1 MDGLRQVKVDNW
13 AAFFLQKL
21 QALYTRGDFT
31 DLTLQFH
38 TNECIKVHR
47 LVLNTCTEYFE
58 TLIKQN
64 NVTDHM
70 RLPPTFQSDVVV
82 PIINFM
88 YSGRLEFR
96 PELHQRLYNTA
107 RILNMHILTK
117 LLDTH
122 VGPVTKPVS
131 PKLKHL
137 TLPLNSSSVS
147 VPCSPAI
154 NSRTAFS
161 NSNDGS
167 DFVPGK
173 KLPIWKKRTVPS
185 SSFSLNVTPRP
196 IVEEPAKPTRFE
208 WPEDGDSDSAPLLY
222 SSTFDDISYDSV
234 PIVKSINSIV
244 QSALPPTPSQP
255 LVQLPQERVM
265 PAATFESV
273 YQSANLK
280 RDSSSRPHGSPLD
293 GSTPKKPKVDIDD
306 VKDFVQAQE
315 VRKSLVTEETEQEN
329 EDLDDFLPVADND
342 AEDFEYD
349 AEEGGHDP
357 LDPYHSQSAP
367 TTPSSKGG
375 TPKPIL
381 KLQGNESPEALKE
394 STPSKKVRFHLEPQV
409 RAVPPA
415 PALQD
420 AQNSTETS
428 ETFSE
433 PQVGV
438 DNLSMESVL
447 DEPADSSIAVGVSPV
462 AGSTISASTVP
473 LSNAILTGP
482 TIAKKDDDAA
492 GSTFEIRAPVKK
504 AGDGTIAAPKSPT
517 AANHAKIIAEVLK
530 KYPDLVKNN
539 KNIRLKIIQKDGS
552 PAVSVEKPGVPG
564 DSKPKVSYMVVKTDQ
579 SQKSKTAE
587 QNNKLSGVFNRTG
600 PWLCSPCNPERPIV
614 FDTYYNYRKHL
625 KEVHNEKVDVRI
637 CEHCGHHANKR
648 NLLLYHLYK
657 VHGIPPPPSLKF
669 PKCDQCNHISLSEV
683 LLAKHK
689 NTHANAS
696 KDFQCSMCLAYF
708 KSQSTLQF
716 HLENNQRCNPHRKTF
731 KCPVCSKDFEIQIS
745 LKNHIRSDHPNLK
758 LLEDMEQPGLKL
770 EDSLEVS
777 HSLSED
783 MSHHQE
789 SLEHHQLQQQ
799 QQQASLEQALQHSHD
814 PHDQL
819 NQQVLQAPTS
829 MEVSSEVHSQSG
841 LNAQPQ
847 TTYILPPGVTIL
859 TDNQGTLMQS
869 TEAEALSNVA
879 SGIAASLGVADSMV
893 VGEQGQ
899 HQTFIVVDK
908 NSLIQIPGP
917 PGNPG
922 QVHEYIVPDMISN
935 DMSQSVGVYTPSH
948 LSQLVQ
954 YTTAGGLQQPVAVST
969 TDQGLMTIT
978 TVNANGSIVNHTVPQ
993 QGTNPIMETAMM
1005 QIPQGH
1011 IQDHSGGEIT
1021 MILTDHAYSEGIV
1034 RENGGVMQAT
1044 SVPVS
1049 MNMVPTSAVVSVVSA
1064 VPNMGST
1071 VPTSSMSDNN
1081 LVISPA
1087 VGPSI
1092 QTTMAPTSMSDEMVL
1107 TAMSGIPSHKTHD
1120 GNDVTN
1126 SSSVGLLPDQQAA
1139 SQPTQKM
1146 AELASD
1152 WDDVDEGEDSAA
1164 LSSSAEGVSEDSALP
1179 SRPSILLKNELDSDD
1194 IPDNLPLKMT

>member
-107 RILNMHILTK
+107 RILNMSILTK

-122 VGPVTKPVS
+122 GGPVNKPVS
-131 PKLKHL
+131 PKQKLL
-137 TLPLNSSSVS
+137 TLPVNTSSGS

-154 NSRTAFS
+154 NSRTNF
-161 NSNDGS
+161 NNEGS

-244 QSALPPTPSQP
+244 QSALPPSPSQP

-280 RDSSSRPHGSPLD
+280 RDTSSRPHGSQVD

-315 VRKSLVTEETEQEN
+315 VRKSLITNDNEQEN

-342 AEDFEYD
+342 AEDFEDD
-349 AEEGGHDP
+349 AEEGINDRLGAFQ
-357 LDPYHSQSAP
+357 SQSAS
-367 TTPSSKGG
+367 TTPSSKNS

-381 KLQGNESPEALKE
+381 KLQGNESPEVLKE

-409 RAVPPA
+409 RALVPVS
-415 PALQD
+415 ALQD
-420 AQNSTETS
+420 AQNCLVSGNS
-428 ETFSE
+428 ES
-433 PQVGV
+433 QVAG
-438 DNLSMESVL
+438 DNLSMEAINN
-447 DEPADSSIAVGVSPV
+447 EPAVSTGTATGVSSVV
-462 AGSTISASTVP
+462 ASTAPAGTVP
-473 LSNAILTGP
+473 LSNAILTGSS
-482 TIAKKDDDAA
+482 IVKKDEEIA

-504 AGDGTIAAPKSPT
+504 TSDGTGTAPKSPT

-579 SQKSKTAE
+579 SVKSRGFE

-600 PWLCSPCNPERPIV
+600 PWLCSTCDPESPIL

-625 KEVHNEKVDVRI
+625 REVHNEKVDCRI

-657 VHGIPPPPSLKF
+657 VHGIPPPPSCKF

-689 NTHANAS
+689 NTHSNVN
-696 KDFQCSMCLAYF
+696 KEYQCSMCLAYF
-708 KSQSTLQF
+708 KSHTTLQN
-716 HLENNQRCNPHRKTF
+716 HLENSQRCNPRRKTF
-731 KCPVCSKDFEIQIS
+731 KCPVCSKDFQLQVDVKS
-745 LKNHIRSDHPNLK
+745 HIRTDHQNLK
-758 LLEDMEQPGLKL
+758 LLEDMEQPTMKM
-770 EDSLEVS
+770 EESLEMP
-777 HSLSED
+777 HALSQD
-783 MSHHQE
+783 MNQHQE
-789 SLEHHQLQQQ
+789 SLEQQLQQQ
-799 QQQASLEQALQHSHD
+799 QQQASLEQALQHTHD
-814 PHDQL
+814 PQDPL
-819 NQQVLQAPTS
+819 SQQVLQAPAS
-829 MEVSSEVHSQSG
+829 MEVSSDVHSQAG

-893 VGEQGQ
+893 VGDQGQ

-922 QVHEYIVPDMISN
+922 QVHEYIVPDMMSN

-969 TDQGLMTIT
+969 SDQGLMTIT

-993 QGTNPIMETAMM
+993 QGNNPIMETAMM

-1064 VPNMGST
+1064 VPNMATT
-1071 VPTSSMSDNN
+1071 VPTSSMSDDGM
-1081 LVISPA
+1081 VITPV
-1087 VGPSI
+1087 VGPNI
-1092 QTTMAPTSMSDEMVL
+1092 QTTMAPSSMADEMVI
-1107 TAMSGIPSHKTHD
+1107 TAISGIPSHKSDD
-1120 GNDVTN
+1120 GSDVPNN
-1126 SSSVGLLPDQQAA
+1126 STVSQGLLPDQQVAG
-1139 SQPTQKM
+1139 QTTQKM

-1152 WDDVDEGEDSAA
+1152 WDDVDESEDSAA
-1164 LSSSAEGVSEDSALP
+1164 LSRSTEDVSEDSALP
-1179 SRPSILLKNELDSDD
+1179 SRPSILLKNELDSED
-1194 IPDNLPLKMT
+1194 IPDNLPLKIT